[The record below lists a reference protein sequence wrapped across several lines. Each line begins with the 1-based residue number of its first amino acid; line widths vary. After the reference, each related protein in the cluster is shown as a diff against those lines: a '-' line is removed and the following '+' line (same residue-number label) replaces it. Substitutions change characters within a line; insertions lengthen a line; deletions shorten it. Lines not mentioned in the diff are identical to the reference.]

1 MADAAIAP
9 DVWRIFARAPLC
21 ASIVLIDYFA
31 CADLLCDYWR
41 RENPLSIFWKWTIGV
56 ALALFIVAFI
66 GLSLMAGSP
75 KDAYGMV
82 RYALPHMH
90 RGKLKVGDD
99 APDARL
105 VALNGSDHF
114 HIRERTGVK
123 PLVLVFGS
131 FT

>member
-1 MADAAIAP
+1 MKRLWRWFFAALGAL
-9 DVWRIFARAPLC
+9 VLAAFAGLC
-21 ASIVLIDYFA
+21 YL
-31 CADLLCDYWR
+31 
-41 RENPLSIFWKWTIGV
+41 
-56 ALALFIVAFI
+56 
-66 GLSLMAGSP
+66 AGSP

-90 RGKLKVGDD
+90 RGTLRVGAD

-105 VALNGSDHF
+105 VALDGTSHF
-114 HIRERTGVK
+114 HIRERTRQR

>member
-1 MADAAIAP
+1 MRKVFLWIGISVGAL
-9 DVWRIFARAPLC
+9 V
-21 ASIVLIDYFA
+21 VL
-31 CADLLCDYWR
+31 
-41 RENPLSIFWKWTIGV
+41 
-56 ALALFIVAFI
+56 AFI

-75 KDAYGMV
+75 KDALYMV
-82 RYALPHMH
+82 RYALPYMH
-90 RGKLKVGDD
+90 KGNLKPGDS

-114 HIRERTGVK
+114 HIRERTAGK

>member
-1 MADAAIAP
+1 M
-9 DVWRIFARAPLC
+9 
-21 ASIVLIDYFA
+21 
-31 CADLLCDYWR
+31 
-41 RENPLSIFWKWTIGV
+41 SIFWKWTIGI

-105 VALNGSDHF
+105 VALNGNDHF

>member
-1 MADAAIAP
+1 MNPMVKWGLI
-9 DVWRIFARAPLC
+9 PL
-21 ASIVLIDYFA
+21 AVLVVG
-31 CADLLCDYWR
+31 
-41 RENPLSIFWKWTIGV
+41 T
-56 ALALFIVAFI
+56 FI
-66 GLSLMAGSP
+66 GLSVLAGSP

-90 RGKLKVGDD
+90 RGTLKVGDD

-105 VALNGSDHF
+105 VALDGTSLF
-114 HIRERTGVK
+114 HIRERTSGR

>member
-1 MADAAIAP
+1 
-9 DVWRIFARAPLC
+9 VWRIL
-21 ASIVLIDYFA
+21 ASPAWGVNSAYGLFRRRN
-31 CADLLCDYWR
+31 LLCDHWC
-41 RENPLSIFWKWTIGV
+41 RENPGAEKILLTLFWKWTIGV
-56 ALALFIVAFI
+56 ALALFLVAFI

-75 KDAYGMV
+75 RDAYGMV

-105 VALNGSDHF
+105 VALNGSDRF
-114 HIRERTGVK
+114 HIRERTGAK

>member
-1 MADAAIAP
+1 
-9 DVWRIFARAPLC
+9 
-21 ASIVLIDYFA
+21 
-31 CADLLCDYWR
+31 
-41 RENPLSIFWKWTIGV
+41 LSLFGKWAIGV
-56 ALALFIVAFI
+56 TLLLLIGAFV

-75 KDAYGMV
+75 RDAYGMV

-105 VALNGSDHF
+105 VALNGSDYF
-114 HIRERTGVK
+114 HIRERTSSK

>member
-1 MADAAIAP
+1 MT
-9 DVWRIFARAPLC
+9 L
-21 ASIVLIDYFA
+21 
-31 CADLLCDYWR
+31 
-41 RENPLSIFWKWTIGV
+41 FWKWTIGV
-56 ALALFIVAFI
+56 ALALFLVAFI
-66 GLSLMAGSP
+66 GLSLIAGSP

-114 HIRERTGVK
+114 HIRERTGAK